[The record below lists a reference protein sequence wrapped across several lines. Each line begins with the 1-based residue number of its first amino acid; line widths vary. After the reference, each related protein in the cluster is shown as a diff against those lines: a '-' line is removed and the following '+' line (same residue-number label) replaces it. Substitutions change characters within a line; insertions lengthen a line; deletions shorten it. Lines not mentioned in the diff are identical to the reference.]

1 MEQAAGQVLKANN
14 VTMQGQYRLDL
25 GAGSAPVATAP
36 IPTAAAAA
44 PRPAGGPQVR
54 VVENCPDY
62 AVLEVTCG
70 CGEKSLVKCA
80 YGPGAV

>member
-1 MEQAAGQVLKANN
+1 MEHAAGQVLKANN

-25 GAGSAPVATAP
+25 GGSAAVAASTAQTAP
-36 IPTAAAAA
+36 AAV
-44 PRPAGGPQVR
+44 PRSTSAPQVR
-54 VVENCPDY
+54 VVENCPEY

-80 YGPGAV
+80 YGPATV

>member
-1 MEQAAGQVLKANN
+1 MGHTAGQVLKANN

-25 GAGSAPVATAP
+25 GESTAVATPSRASAP
-36 IPTAAAAA
+36 AAA
-44 PRPAGGPQVR
+44 PRPVGGPQVR

-80 YGPGAV
+80 YGPGTV